1 MGETMIA
8 PPMPDE
14 QPAGSFLS
22 RALGVFISPGS
33 AFEDIAR
40 KPGFLGPVIAIV
52 IAAVTLFDTMYTKI
66 GMETMTRLT
75 LERSP
80 FTSRMPPEQVEKAI
94 HDSAGH
100 LTRQL
105 VITDVSIIIVTFVFL
120 LIVSGVGL
128 MIVNAILGGQAK
140 FKTLFAVAS
149 YAQLPALLGYILGLA
164 VILFGGTDNLD
175 PQNPVP
181 MNLAFFLNYK
191 EVAKPLFALAG
202 SVDIVVVWM
211 VILIGIGMSK
221 ATGGKVK
228 PLPITLC
235 FVGALAIWIIGK
247 VGLAAV
253 F

>member
-1 MGETMIA
+1 MGETTIA
-8 PPMPDE
+8 PPVPEE

-22 RALGVFISPGS
+22 RLLGVFISPG
-33 AFEDIAR
+33 ATFADIAR
-40 KPGFLGPVIAIV
+40 KPGFIAPVATIIV
-52 IAAVTLFDTMYTKI
+52 AAWTLFDSMYWKV

-94 HDSAGH
+94 SDSAGH

-105 VITDVSIIIVTFVFL
+105 IITDVSIPLVTILFL
-120 LIVSGVGL
+120 LIVAGL
-128 MIVNAILGGQAK
+128 GMMIVNAVLGGQAK
-140 FKTLFAVAS
+140 FKTLFSVAS
-149 YAQLPALLGYILGLA
+149 YAQLPAILGYVLGLV

-175 PQNPVP
+175 PQNPIP
-181 MNLAFFLNYK
+181 LNLAFFLNYK
-191 EVAKPLFALAG
+191 EVPKPLFALAG

-211 VILIGIGMSK
+211 VVLLGVGMSR

-228 PLPITLC
+228 ALPITLC
-235 FVGALAIWIIGK
+235 FVGAWAIWIIGK
-247 VGLAAV
+247 VAIAAI